1 MMKTDAITK
10 INKIGKIGN
19 VLTIIARIFAITALI
34 ISIAGTIFVAIIPDD
49 LVKVNVKG
57 DATVDVDIS
66 SFGVT
71 LSEKE
76 QTDLKSDL
84 ESGSISVTTGPAT
97 SKLETNSA
105 VVNANGFS
113 LRADGDM
120 MNFSLHNIFLPLL
133 ASCIYL
139 IMTIVTLFFISA
151 LCKAFSTCQSPFE
164 ENVIIKMK
172 RLAFS
177 LIPWVILSS
186 ITNGLMEGFM
196 TGQFNFNAGINLEMI
211 LVILLIF
218 VLTYIFQYGAVLQ
231 QESDE
236 TL

>member
-1 MMKTDAITK
+1 MKTDAISK

-19 VLTIIARIFAITALI
+19 IFTIIARIFAIMALV
-34 ISIAGTIFVAIIPDD
+34 ISIAATILFAITPDD
-49 LVKVNVKG
+49 FVKVNVKG
-57 DATVDVDIS
+57 DATVDVDLS

-84 ESGSISVTTGPAT
+84 ESGSLTVTTGPSST
-97 SKLETNSA
+97 KLETNSA
-105 VVNANGFS
+105 IVNEEGFS

-120 MNFSLHNIFLPLL
+120 INFSLHNIFLPLL

-139 IMTIVTLFFISA
+139 IMTIVTLFFIGS

-196 TGQFNFNAGINLEMI
+196 TGQFNFNASVNLDII
-211 LVILLIF
+211 LVIALIF

>member
-1 MMKTDAITK
+1 MKTDAITK

-19 VLTIIARIFAITALI
+19 ILTIIARIFAILSLALGI
-34 ISIAGTIFVAIIPDD
+34 IGTIFFAITPEDF
-49 LVKVNVKG
+49 LKVNVNG
-57 DATVDVDIS
+57 DATVNVDLS
-66 SFGVT
+66 SIGIT
-71 LSEKE
+71 LSDKE
-76 QTDLKSDL
+76 QTELKSNL
-84 ESGSISVTTGPAT
+84 EDGSLSVTTGPAT
-97 SKLETNSA
+97 SKLEVNSA
-105 VVNANGFS
+105 VVNENGFA

-120 MNFSLHNIFLPLL
+120 IDFSMHNIFLPLL

-139 IMTIVTLFFISA
+139 IMTIVTLFFIGA

-164 ENVIIKMK
+164 ENVITKMK
-172 RLAFS
+172 HLAFS

-196 TGQFNFNAGINLEMI
+196 TGKFNMNASVNLDTV
-211 LVILLIF
+211 LVIILIF